1 MAVQLQFK
9 PQPLNR
15 LREKFPAPSFHDD
28 GGRGRLTEEGFK
40 LLSGLLTLNPE
51 KRLTAA
57 EALQSKW
64 CGRLPASFS
73 CEAGLLKM
81 PVTLNTVTEF
91 SIISVIT
98 AP

>member
-1 MAVQLQFK
+1 MAAQLQFK

-73 CEAGLLKM
+73 REVGLQEM
-81 PVTLNTVTEF
+81 PAIFCIVIVI
-91 SIISVIT
+91 SITSVIP

>member
-1 MAVQLQFK
+1 MFAEQDVLRKVICPVQLQFK
-9 PQPLNR
+9 PQTVNR

-40 LLSGLLTLNPE
+40 LLSGLLTLNPD

-64 CGRLPASFS
+64 CAPALPYSPFASWYLRCHRGGF
-73 CEAGLLKM
+73 
-81 PVTLNTVTEF
+81 
-91 SIISVIT
+91 
-98 AP
+98 

>member
-40 LLSGLLTLNPE
+40 LLSGLLTLNPD

-73 CEAGLLKM
+73 REVGLLKM
-81 PVTLNTVTEF
+81 PVIS
-91 SIISVIT
+91 SIVIGISIT
-98 AP
+98 SVSRAP

>member
-1 MAVQLQFK
+1 MPVLTSVPFTQLTFK
-9 PQPLNR
+9 PQLNNR

-40 LLSGLLTLNPE
+40 LLTGLLTLCPE

-64 CGRLPASFS
+64 
-73 CEAGLLKM
+73 
-81 PVTLNTVTEF
+81 
-91 SIISVIT
+91 
-98 AP
+98 

>member
-1 MAVQLQFK
+1 MLCSVTRLRVSALTNVLFMQLTFK
-9 PQPLNR
+9 PQLNNR

-40 LLSGLLTLNPE
+40 LLTGLLTLCPE

-64 CGRLPASFS
+64 
-73 CEAGLLKM
+73 
-81 PVTLNTVTEF
+81 
-91 SIISVIT
+91 
-98 AP
+98 